1 MSKNDEPLISVIVPV
16 FNVASYLE
24 ACILSIIKQNVNNLQ
39 IILIDDGSTDGS
51 GEICDRFSEYDTRI
65 TVIHQTN
72 AGVSAARNAGLKIA
86 TGKYVSF
93 VDADDILARNTYQV
107 FLNSDISENSLVIG
121 RIQKLSQ
128 DGNLLDESMM
138 LPPKIKKD
146 EFLKDLFVENKF
158 SYLGFLWDK
167 LFLRKIIKDNNLFFA
182 NDIKLNEDRL
192 FILQYMFFIEKVH
205 TVNEIIYFYR
215 QRSNGVIVETR
226 RNATVTDSE
235 MTVLDSFREMQKI
248 CKTYSEELYYIC
260 SRKAFE
266 SALDLLNRVSKKD
279 GNKRKILKHFLLSN
293 SRICLSDPSYTA
305 FEKLKI
311 IGHAILGK

>member
-93 VDADDILARNTYQV
+93 VDADDILAENAYSN
-107 FLNSDISENSLVIG
+107 LLSNISENY
-121 RIQKLSQ
+121 LSMGYVQ
-128 DGNLLDESMM
+128 LMSAQGVVAHTSEPIARLIS
-138 LPPKIKKD
+138 KKD
-146 EFLKDLFVENKF
+146 FLEDLFREK
-158 SYLGFLWDK
+158 SGLYLGYPVDK
-167 LFLRKIIKDNNLFFA
+167 LFDRSTIENYHLHFDEK
-182 NDIKLNEDRL
+182 IKLNEDRL
-192 FILQYMFFIEKVH
+192 FVLQYMLHCKGVALNNH
-205 TVNEIIYFYR
+205 IIYFYR
-215 QRSNGVIVETR
+215 QRSDGVILETR

-248 CKTYSEELYYIC
+248 CRTYSEELYYIC